1 MPAAAEAAYGG
12 RSVAK
17 QDLTDAAVRTP
28 ALAGDEAAEAIW
40 ATIARIPPGNVC
52 SYGEIAQRAGLPGRA
67 RLVGKVLGQVPDGRF
82 VPWFRVLRSDGRI
95 AFAPQSKAYR
105 EQRARLIEEGV
116 HVANGRVRLEQFGW
130 GRNIDR
136 DIWAPPREAAPG
148 RPARKAAAKVAAK
161 KPSAKKAGATQA
173 SAKGSP
179 VLAVATAAAAQ
190 RAARKSTAARRR

>member
-1 MPAAAEAAYGG
+1 MDLQVGNGAYATVPAAAEAAYGG
-12 RSVAK
+12 RGVAK
-17 QDLTDAAVRTP
+17 QGLTDAAVRAP

-95 AFAPQSKAYR
+95 AFPPQSKPYR

-130 GRNIDR
+130 GRNVDR
-136 DIWAPPREAAPG
+136 DIWAPPPPQPAPRRAANNTAVKKAAARAGTAAKPAAK
-148 RPARKAAAKVAAK
+148 RTSPRKSAPARK
-161 KPSAKKAGATQA
+161 
-173 SAKGSP
+173 
-179 VLAVATAAAAQ
+179 
-190 RAARKSTAARRR
+190 R

>member
-1 MPAAAEAAYGG
+1 MPAAAEAAYGVRG
-12 RSVAK
+12 VAK
-17 QDLTDAAVRTP
+17 QDLTDAAVREP
-28 ALAGDEAAEAIW
+28 VLAGDEAAEAIW

-67 RLVGKVLGQVPDGRF
+67 RLVGKVLGQVPDDRF

-95 AFAPQSKAYR
+95 AFPPQSKPYR

-136 DIWAPPREAAPG
+136 DIWAPPPPAP
-148 RPARKAAAKVAAK
+148 RRAAK
-161 KPSAKKAGATQA
+161 KTSAKKAAPRAG
-173 SAKGSP
+173 
-179 VLAVATAAAAQ
+179 AAAKP
-190 RAARKSTAARRR
+190 AARRTSPSVSPRKSTPARKR